1 MLLCGILKRLQMV
14 KNISILLFTSLIFS
28 GCFWDEKV
36 SVPKPR
42 GIDYC
47 YTNHC
52 IDDSDFRYH
61 YNDFDRY

>member
-1 MLLCGILKRLQMV
+1 MV

-28 GCFWDEKV
+28 GCFWNEKV
-36 SVPKPR
+36 VVPKPR